1 MGIIFIPGQF
11 THALTFLRWA
21 RHYFGL
27 YQMDETGN
35 KTIDQNR
42 WRNISLTVILS
53 MIALETFLNEMAIL
67 ALRECPS
74 PFNDGERL
82 ILLEKYRNKKGEE
95 IQRYLSTEDKLIR
108 FTKLITKRDFPKEGA
123 GSYRKKLRTLIKF
136 RNKLVHH
143 RVEDFIPIS
152 MEMLSGIPSMNA
164 KPVIDGIPS
173 IFSAVEE
180 GIDFDPADTIKQI
193 IIEIEKLGYPLLSS
207 VKRNLQQV

>member
-1 MGIIFIPGQF
+1 
-11 THALTFLRWA
+11 
-21 RHYFGL
+21 
-27 YQMDETGN
+27 MDEAGN

-53 MIALETFLNEMAIL
+53 MIALETFLNEMAVL

-74 PFNDGERL
+74 PFNDDERL
-82 ILLEKYRNKKGEE
+82 ILSEKYRNEKGEE

-108 FTKLITKRDFPKEGA
+108 FTKLITKKDFPKEGA

-143 RVEDFIPIS
+143 RVEDFIPIT
-152 MEMLSGIPSMNA
+152 MEMLSGVPSMNG

-173 IFSAVEE
+173 IFSAVEK
-180 GIDFDPADTIKQI
+180 GIDFNPADIIKQI
-193 IIEIEKLGYPLLSS
+193 IVEIEKLGYPLLSS
-207 VKRNLQQV
+207 VKRDLEQV

>member
-11 THALTFLRWA
+11 THAMTFLRWA

-27 YQMDETGN
+27 YQMGETGN

-42 WRNISLTVILS
+42 WRNISLAVILS
-53 MIALETFLNEMAIL
+53 MIALETFLNEMAAL
-67 ALRECPS
+67 ALRKCPS
-74 PFNDGERL
+74 TFDEDDRL
-82 ILLEKYRNKKGEE
+82 MLMEKYRNEKGEE
-95 IQRYLSTEDKLIR
+95 IQRYLPTEDKLIE
-108 FTKLITKRDFPKEGA
+108 FTKLITKKDFPKEGA
-123 GSYRKKLRTLIKF
+123 GSYWEKLKVLIKLRN
-136 RNKLVHH
+136 RLVHH
-143 RVEDFIPIS
+143 RIEELIPITI
-152 MEMLSGIPSMNA
+152 EALSGIPSTNE

-180 GIDFDPADTIKQI
+180 RLNFNPADIIKQI